1 MRLSVRLDDVTGTA
15 LTAAA
20 ERERLSISRF
30 VARAIVRDLTA
41 DRYDEAARRLPVA
54 PIAPSPR
61 TKVYLRMQSREL
73 ADLERIA
80 KDAGVSRTQW
90 MLRAIHAVLYDRS
103 GRIRPLP
110 EVRVFC
116 RQLLS
121 TVNPIGRNINQA
133 VTKISTIA
141 TDRFIGEKDRDELLF
156 WVEQLR
162 DMHKQVC
169 AACNVVEDGL
179 SHLAGGNFAYW
190 TGRDIAGIADD
201 DPA

>member
-1 MRLSVRLDDVTGTA
+1 MRLSLRLDDETGAA

-20 ERERLSISRF
+20 TREGLTVSRF
-30 VARAIVRDLTA
+30 VARAIVRDLTTER
-41 DRYDEAARRLPVA
+41 DKRQARRIRTA
-54 PIAPSPR
+54 PLTPSPR

-73 ADLERIA
+73 ADLEQVA
-80 KDAGVSRTQW
+80 KDAGLLRTQW
-90 MLRAIHAVLYDRS
+90 MLRAIHAVLYDRA

-121 TVNPIGRNINQA
+121 TINPIGRNVNQA
-133 VTKISTIA
+133 VTKISMIA
-141 TDRFIGEKDRDELLF
+141 TDRFVDGKDRDELLF

-169 AACNVVEDGL
+169 AACNAVEAGL

-201 DPA
+201 DPV

>member
-1 MRLSVRLDDVTGTA
+1 MRLSMRLDDATGTA

-20 ERERLSISRF
+20 KREGLSVSRF

-41 DRYDEAARRLPVA
+41 DRDDDATRRLPVA
-54 PIAPSPR
+54 PMAPSPR
-61 TKVYLRMQSREL
+61 AGVFLRIQSREL
-73 ADLERIA
+73 ADVERTA
-80 KDAGVSRTQW
+80 KDAGLSRNQW
-90 MLRAIHAVLYDRS
+90 MLRAIHAVLYDRA

-121 TVNPIGRNINQA
+121 TINPIGRNVNQA
-133 VTKISTIA
+133 VTKISVIA
-141 TDRFIGEKDRDELLF
+141 NDRFVGEKDRDELLF

-162 DMHKQVC
+162 EMHKQVC
-169 AACNVVEDGL
+169 AACDAVEDGL

>member
-1 MRLSVRLDDVTGTA
+1 MRLSLRLDDVTGTA

-20 ERERLSISRF
+20 DREGLTVSRF

-41 DRYDEAARRLPVA
+41 DRGDEPTRRSPVA
-54 PIAPSPR
+54 PLAPSPR

-80 KDAGVSRTQW
+80 KDAGLSRNQW
-90 MLRAIHAVLYDRS
+90 MLRAIHAVLYDRQ

-110 EVRVFC
+110 EVRKFC

-121 TVNPIGRNINQA
+121 TINPVGRNVNQA
-133 VTKISTIA
+133 VTKRSVIA
-141 TDRFIGEKDRDELLF
+141 TDRFVGEKDREQLLF

-169 AACNVVEDGL
+169 AACDLVEDGL

-190 TGRDIAGIADD
+190 TGRDIARIAND

>member
-1 MRLSVRLDDVTGTA
+1 MRLSLRLDDETGAA

-20 ERERLSISRF
+20 TREGLTVSRF

-41 DRYDEAARRLPVA
+41 GRNARQVHRSRAAPLT
-54 PIAPSPR
+54 PSPR
-61 TKVYLRMQSREL
+61 TKVYLRIQSREL
-73 ADLERIA
+73 ADLERVA
-80 KDAGVSRTQW
+80 KDAGLLRTQW
-90 MLRAIHAVLYDRS
+90 MLRAIHAVLYDRL

-110 EVRVFC
+110 EVRLFC

-121 TVNPIGRNINQA
+121 TINPIGRNVNQA
-133 VTKISTIA
+133 VTKISMIA
-141 TDRFIGEKDRDELLF
+141 TDRFVDGKDRDELLF

-169 AACNVVEDGL
+169 AACNAVEAGL

-201 DPA
+201 DPV